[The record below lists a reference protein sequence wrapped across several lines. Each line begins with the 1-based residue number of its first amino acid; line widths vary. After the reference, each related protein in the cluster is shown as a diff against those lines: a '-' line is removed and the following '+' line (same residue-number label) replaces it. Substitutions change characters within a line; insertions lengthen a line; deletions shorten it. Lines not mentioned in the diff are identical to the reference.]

1 MNSTVLTQILDN
13 IRKPTKIIRTR
24 TSKKSYELPSLELLN
39 SNKDKS
45 SGCAMDVCVL
55 EDKLAEFGFKGTV
68 EHVSVGPLITR
79 YEVRMGKGVR
89 ISQVKSVADDLA
101 IALQSSQIRI
111 QAPIPGTSLVGIEV
125 ANEKFSTVGFQEV
138 IKAVVESKAT
148 LPIGIG
154 VDITG
159 KPKVVDLAKMPHLL
173 IAGQTGSGKS
183 VGLNGIILSLLYTKT
198 PNECKLVLV
207 DPKRVE
213 MASYE
218 GLPNLFCP
226 VVTDSAEVLNTLERM
241 VTIME
246 TRYEGFK
253 QVGVRNIESYYDY
266 LERREDCSPEE
277 VARYKAAVPYLVIVI
292 DEMADLILT
301 ATKEMEKVIVRLAQ
315 LGRAAG
321 IHLILA
327 TQKPIV
333 KVITGLIKSNL
344 PSRIAYQVTSGIDS
358 RVILDNNGAEKLLGR
373 GDLLMQ
379 YPGVSEPERF
389 HGAWVSD
396 GEIQAV
402 CDDLR

>member
-1 MNSTVLTQILDN
+1 
-13 IRKPTKIIRTR
+13 
-24 TSKKSYELPSLELLN
+24 
-39 SNKDKS
+39 
-45 SGCAMDVCVL
+45 MDVTVL
-55 EDKLAEFGFKGTV
+55 EDKLSEFGFEGTV
-68 EHVSVGPLITR
+68 QHVSVGPLITR
-79 YEVRMGKGVR
+79 YEVKLAAGVR
-89 ISQVKSVADDLA
+89 ISSVKNVADDLA

-111 QAPIPGTSLVGIEV
+111 QAPIPGTSLIGIEV
-125 ANEKFSTVGFQEV
+125 ANEKSSTVGFKEV
-138 IKAVVESKAT
+138 MKAVKESDAT

-198 PNECKLVLV
+198 PDECKLVLV

-226 VVTDSAEVLNTLERM
+226 VVNEPEEVLKTLEKM
-241 VTIME
+241 VAIMDA
-246 TRYEGFK
+246 RYAGFK
-253 QVGVRNIESYYDY
+253 TINVRNIESYYESVDNMT
-266 LERREDCSPEE
+266 DCNEQE
-277 VARYKAAVPYLVIVI
+277 KAEFKKAMPYLVIVI
-292 DEMADLILT
+292 DEMADLIMTSGKDVERL
-301 ATKEMEKVIVRLAQ
+301 IVRLAQ

-396 GEIQAV
+396 REIQAV
-402 CDDLR
+402 CDELK